1 MAIHKTVKGHI
12 FILMSQKNFNFLS
25 FQSSIVNKWIDTSLF
40 LQTHMKGSRHKASES
55 KLREREL
62 DIQNEKNKR
71 IALSDCSATVSSTTA
86 CGPRILSANKP
97 LVQRARKAASE
108 ILNGQSPQGSTIQ
121 KIQDVRSYT
130 SARTTE
136 SPSVRDKGVSTEVG
150 EVSSD
155 IVRHQ
160 FEYLDRRERELKF
173 TAAGW
178 KRDCHGKWFKD
189 ENVRFG
195 L

>member
-1 MAIHKTVKGHI
+1 
-12 FILMSQKNFNFLS
+12 
-25 FQSSIVNKWIDTSLF
+25 
-40 LQTHMKGSRHKASES
+40 MKGSRHKASES

-71 IALSDCSATVSSTTA
+71 IALSDCSAVVSSTTA

-136 SPSVRDKGVSTEVG
+136 SSSVRDK

-160 FEYLDRRERELKF
+160 FEYRDRRERELKF